1 MVLPFDS
8 GKNISSLYIL
18 FHFLKLKNFSEH
30 QSTIILFLIC
40 TQKTTRKN
48 SIMIK
53 NIASYID
60 HTLLKQTTTLSDV
73 DRLCVEA
80 SMESFAAVCIPPR
93 YVSNA
98 KKLLDN
104 SPIKV
109 ATVIG
114 FPLGYNVTDVK
125 LREIDDAIKMGA
137 DELDMVQDLCALKNG
152 DWKLLE
158 NEIEACLK
166 SIHDAGKIIKV
177 IIESGI
183 LTDAELLRCC
193 ELYSNYDIDFIK
205 TSTGYADRGATIEAV
220 TMLRAN
226 LPKKIGIKASG
237 GIKTL
242 KFAKDLIA
250 AGATRIG
257 CSDSMQIM
265 KEQKKKINV

>member
-1 MVLPFDS
+1 MS
-8 GKNISSLYIL
+8 
-18 FHFLKLKNFSEH
+18 
-30 QSTIILFLIC
+30 
-40 TQKTTRKN
+40 
-48 SIMIK
+48 K
-53 NIASYID
+53 NIASFID

-93 YVSNA
+93 YVANA
-98 KKLLDN
+98 KKLLDG
-104 SPIKV
+104 SPVKI

-158 NEIEACLK
+158 KEIEACLK
-166 SIHDAGKIIKV
+166 PIREAGKIIKV
-177 IIESGI
+177 IVESGI
-183 LTDAELLRCC
+183 LTDSELLKCC
-193 ELYSNYDIDFIK
+193 ELYSNYDIDFLK
-205 TSTGYADRGATIEAV
+205 TSTGFADKGASVEAV
-220 TMLRAN
+220 TIMRAN

-242 KFAKDLIA
+242 KFAKELLQ
-250 AGATRIG
+250 AGATRLG
-257 CSDSMQIM
+257 CSESMQIM
-265 KEQKKKINV
+265 KELRNKK